1 MKPLNEFIENFT
13 EEKPE
18 NVVKKGREYYIVTPK
33 LQKIANEI
41 ERNYFS
47 IGVPL
52 GEYKKNF
59 KPSLSLLDWL
69 SKRTEKKVF
78 INKKTE
84 WLFLCG
90 RDVFTENIIKI
101 NVKKG
106 KVLVQNEKDE
116 NIGLGILNDS
126 GIRHIMDRGDFLR
139 REK

>member
-1 MKPLNEFIENFT
+1 MKPLNEFIEKFT

-18 NVVKKGREYYIVTPK
+18 NVVKKGREYYIVPPE
-33 LQKIANEI
+33 LQKIADGI
-41 ERNYFS
+41 DRNCFS
-47 IGVPL
+47 IGIPL
-52 GEYKKNF
+52 GEFKKNF
-59 KPSLSLLDWL
+59 KPSLSLLDWI

-116 NIGLGILNDS
+116 NIGLGTLNDS
-126 GIRHIMDRGDFLR
+126 GVRHIMDRGDFLR